1 MSRGWAVVLGASSG
15 FGAAAAQAFARAGHP
30 VLGLHFD
37 TRAGAARA
45 EAVAQAVRDAGVDAL
60 FVNGNAA
67 DPAVR
72 TRALDALAARDPN
85 PTVDVLLHSLA
96 FGTLKP
102 FTGDGP
108 RIAPRDLAMTLDVM
122 AHSLLWWTND
132 LLDRGWLRAGG
143 RVLAL
148 TSSGSLVAF
157 PAYGAVS
164 AAKAA
169 LESHV
174 RQLAVELAPRQI
186 TVNAVMAGLCRTP
199 ALARIPGAE
208 KLADEAQRRN
218 PSGRL
223 TTPDDVAHALV
234 ALTAPG
240 LAWMTGNVL
249 RVDGGETIS
258 AAPRDGA

>member
-1 MSRGWAVVLGASSG
+1 MVLGASSG
-15 FGAAAAQAFARAGHP
+15 FGAATALAFARAGHP

-45 EAVAQAVRDAGVDAL
+45 QAVADAARAEGVDAA

-67 DPAVR
+67 DPTVR
-72 TRALDALAARDPN
+72 QRALDLLAERDPA
-85 PTVDVLLHSLA
+85 PRVDVLVHSLA

-132 LLDRGWLRAGG
+132 LLDRGWLGAGS

-174 RQLAVELAPRQI
+174 RQLAVELAPRAI

-199 ALARIPGAE
+199 ALARIPGADR
-208 KLADEAQRRN
+208 LAAEAERRN

-223 TTPDDVAHALV
+223 TTPEDVAQALV
-234 ALTAPG
+234 ALSAPG
-240 LAWMTGNVL
+240 LAWMTGNVV
-249 RVDGGETIS
+249 RVDGGETLS
-258 AAPRDGA
+258 AAPREGA